1 MKRPTENRSL
11 DRGLALLECLSI
23 HGASSLRD
31 LHAHTALPKST
42 IRRLLGTLIRRKIV
56 RRSFADRLYR
66 TNIPFPLQG
75 PVATPG
81 EGWLV
86 DCAAPHMIELTHRI
100 GWACDLHIFERTHS
114 RIIEFDPAAQP
125 LLPVQ
130 PPDRPAGDRVRIGGR
145 TGGAVDLDRCGR
157 RGAHRRDWGRPGVG
171 PAPRRAEAARARQIP
186 AADTGGGLRQPPQA
200 LSRRDGDGQH
210 AERDCLPHLSSANR
224 GRRAG
229 PALAQRSLVSSKLC
243 GAPRPQAHRGD
254 GKNYC
259 RSFCSTLMSSFS
271 GPCLTTVL
279 SLCTNRLLASARPST
294 RRRRRLSH
302 SGNGSRAFVPPVFSG
317 GG

>member
-66 TNIPFPLQG
+66 TNMPLPLQG

-114 RIIEFDPAAQP
+114 RIIESTRPLSPFFQYNRPIDLQVTAFGSAAGLAVLSTWTDAAVMALIDEIGDDPVWGLRRVGLRRPELVKFLQQARAAGFASRPRRYLGGTAMANTLSAIACPIFRAQTAVGALA
-125 LLPVQ
+125 LLWPKDLLSLASFAELHVHKLIE
-130 PPDRPAGDRVRIGGR
+130 ATEKI
-145 TGGAVDLDRCGR
+145 TVDLSAAHSCARSAGR
-157 RGAHRRDWGRPGVG
+157 A
-171 PAPRRAEAARARQIP
+171 
-186 AADTGGGLRQPPQA
+186 
-200 LSRRDGDGQH
+200 
-210 AERDCLPHLSSANR
+210 
-224 GRRAG
+224 
-229 PALAQRSLVSSKLC
+229 
-243 GAPRPQAHRGD
+243 
-254 GKNYC
+254 
-259 RSFCSTLMSSFS
+259 
-271 GPCLTTVL
+271 
-279 SLCTNRLLASARPST
+279 
-294 RRRRRLSH
+294 
-302 SGNGSRAFVPPVFSG
+302 
-317 GG
+317 